1 MIQTNKDL
9 SLDHDRHMDLIKQY
23 IVQSVTAASNNLRLT
38 THQLE
43 AVGLLREKL
52 FNSDDL
58 IADIEK
64 MKSVT
69 ELSTLAIRLHE
80 IYNYLSQRRID
91 FFKLSEQFKKHS
103 QCLINDLNHILE
115 GDNPVRIKSALD
127 KLSGGDTFEE
137 EEIKVNLIEEKTNS
151 DQLIT
156 KTREERKR
164 NYVNSVER
172 TVDNNYRDYEKIIL
186 EPIRP
191 IDTMLMRLEKNTVN
205 YEDLAN
211 FAEIMRVNAEISEK
225 NGYEIIAEMHR
236 IISRA
241 LLMIKSRELMPGKN
255 IIESIQ
261 ACLIVIV
268 AVVRGKDVDITNY
281 LNKAEDFGGEINV
294 ITNKV

>member
-1 MIQTNKDL
+1 LGIAGNMN
-9 SLDHDRHMDLIKQY
+9 LIKQY

-52 FNSDDL
+52 INSDD
-58 IADIEK
+58 IMADIEN

-69 ELSTLAIRLHE
+69 ELSTFAIRLHE
-80 IYNYLSQRRID
+80 IYNFLSQTRID

-115 GDNPVRIKSALD
+115 GDNPKVIKIALD
-127 KLSGGDTFEE
+127 KMSGIQSRKE
-137 EEIKVNLIEEKTNS
+137 EEIKIDLTEVKTDS
-151 DQLIT
+151 DQLI
-156 KTREERKR
+156 KHSREERKKEF
-164 NYVNSVER
+164 VKSVEGR
-172 TVDNNYRDYEKIIL
+172 ADNHYRDYEKIIL

-191 IDTMLMRLEKNTVN
+191 IDAMLMSLEKRTVN
-205 YEDLAN
+205 YEDLAH

-225 NGYEIIAEMHR
+225 NGYEIIAEMHS
-236 IISRA
+236 IISKA
-241 LLMIKSRELMPGKN
+241 LLMIKARELMPGKK

-281 LNKAEDFGGEINV
+281 LNKAEEFAGEINV

>member
-1 MIQTNKDL
+1 L
-9 SLDHDRHMDLIKQY
+9 DLIKQY

-52 FNSDDL
+52 LNSDNI

-80 IYNYLSQRRID
+80 IYNFLSQRRID

-115 GDNPVRIKSALD
+115 GDNPKRIKSALD
-127 KLSGGDTFEE
+127 KLSGVEKIE
-137 EEIKVNLIEEKTNS
+137 QKEINIDLTEEKTNS
-151 DQLIT
+151 DQLL
-156 KTREERKR
+156 KHSREERKR
-164 NYVNSVER
+164 DFVKNIEKR
-172 TVDNNYRDYEKIIL
+172 ANNHYRDYEKIIL

-191 IDTMLMRLEKNTVN
+191 IDTMLLSLEKNTVN
-205 YEDLAN
+205 YEDLAH
-211 FAEIMRVNAEISEK
+211 FAEIMRVNAEISER

-241 LLMIKSRELMPGKN
+241 LLMIKSREIMPGKK

-281 LNKAEDFGGEINV
+281 LNKAEDFAGEINV

>member
-1 MIQTNKDL
+1 
-9 SLDHDRHMDLIKQY
+9 MDLIKQY

-52 FNSDDL
+52 INSDDVM
-58 IADIEK
+58 ADIEN

-69 ELSTLAIRLHE
+69 ELSTFAIRLHE
-80 IYNYLSQRRID
+80 IYNFLSQKRID
-91 FFKLSEQFKKHS
+91 FFKLSEQFKEHS

-115 GDNPVRIKSALD
+115 GDNPKLIKIALD
-127 KLSGGDTFEE
+127 KMSGIQSRKE
-137 EEIKVNLIEEKTNS
+137 EEIKIDLTEVKTDS
-151 DQLIT
+151 DQLL
-156 KTREERKR
+156 KHTREERKKEF
-164 NYVNSVER
+164 VKSVEKR
-172 TVDNNYRDYEKIIL
+172 ADNHYRDYEKIIL

-191 IDTMLMRLEKNTVN
+191 IDAMLMSLEKRTVN
-205 YEDLAN
+205 YEDLAH

-225 NGYEIIAEMHR
+225 NGYEIIAEMHS
-236 IISRA
+236 IISKA
-241 LLMIKSRELMPGKN
+241 LLMIKSRELMPGKK

-281 LNKAEDFGGEINV
+281 LNKAEEFAGEINV

>member
-1 MIQTNKDL
+1 
-9 SLDHDRHMDLIKQY
+9 MDLIKQY
-23 IVQSVTAASNNLRLT
+23 IVQSVTAASNNLRLST
-38 THQLE
+38 LQLE
-43 AVGLLREKL
+43 AIGLLREKL
-52 FNSDDL
+52 LNSDDIL
-58 IADIEK
+58 ADIEK

-80 IYNYLSQRRID
+80 IYNYLSQKRID
-91 FFKLSEQFKKHS
+91 FFKLSEHFTKHS

-115 GDNPVRIKSALD
+115 GDNPKRIKKALD
-127 KLSGGDTFEE
+127 KLSGVEPVEE
-137 EEIKVNLIEEKTNS
+137 EEIKVNLTEEKTDS
-151 DQLIT
+151 DLLVR
-156 KTREERKR
+156 KTREERE
-164 NYVNSVER
+164 NNFVSSVEKR
-172 TVDNNYRDYEKIIL
+172 ADNHYRDYEKIIL
-186 EPIRP
+186 EPIKP
-191 IDTMLMRLEKNTVN
+191 IDTMLMSLEKNAVN
-205 YEDLAN
+205 YEDLAH

-241 LLMIKSRELMPGKN
+241 LLMIKARELMPGKR

-281 LNKAEDFGGEINV
+281 LNKAEDFAGEINV

>member
-1 MIQTNKDL
+1 
-9 SLDHDRHMDLIKQY
+9 MDLIKQY

-58 IADIEK
+58 LADIEK
-64 MKSVT
+64 MKSIT
-69 ELSTLAIRLHE
+69 ELSTFAIRLHE
-80 IYNYLSQRRID
+80 IYNFLSQRRID

-115 GDNPVRIKSALD
+115 GDNPIRIKKALD
-127 KLSGGDTFEE
+127 KMSGVETEKE
-137 EEIKVNLIEEKTNS
+137 EEIKVDLTEEKTNS
-151 DQLIT
+151 DQLI
-156 KTREERKR
+156 KHTREERKKDFIK
-164 NYVNSVER
+164 SVEKR
-172 TVDNNYRDYEKIIL
+172 ADNHYRDYEKIIL

-191 IDTMLMRLEKNTVN
+191 IDTMLVSLEKHTVN
-205 YEDLAN
+205 YEDLAH
-211 FAEIMRVNAEISEK
+211 FAEIMRVNAEISDK
-225 NGYEIIAEMHR
+225 NGYELIAEMHR

-241 LLMIKSRELMPGKN
+241 LIMIKSHELLASKK

-281 LNKAEDFGGEINV
+281 LNKAEDFAGEINV

>member
-1 MIQTNKDL
+1 MN
-9 SLDHDRHMDLIKQY
+9 LIKQY

-52 FNSDDL
+52 INSDD
-58 IADIEK
+58 IMADIEN

-69 ELSTLAIRLHE
+69 ELSTFAIRLHE
-80 IYNYLSQRRID
+80 IYNFLSQTRID

-115 GDNPVRIKSALD
+115 GDNPKVIKIALD
-127 KLSGGDTFEE
+127 KMSGIQSRKE
-137 EEIKVNLIEEKTNS
+137 EEIKIDLTEVKTDS
-151 DQLIT
+151 DQLI
-156 KTREERKR
+156 KHSREERKKEF
-164 NYVNSVER
+164 VKSVEGR
-172 TVDNNYRDYEKIIL
+172 ADNHYRDYEKIIL

-191 IDTMLMRLEKNTVN
+191 IDAMLMSLEKRTVN
-205 YEDLAN
+205 YEDLAH

-225 NGYEIIAEMHR
+225 NGYEIIAEMHS
-236 IISRA
+236 IISKA
-241 LLMIKSRELMPGKN
+241 LLMIKARELMPGKK

-281 LNKAEDFGGEINV
+281 LNKAEEFAGEINV

>member
-9 SLDHDRHMDLIKQY
+9 RLGHSRHMDLIKQY

-52 FNSDDL
+52 LNSDDI

-64 MKSVT
+64 MKSIT
-69 ELSTLAIRLHE
+69 ELSTLAIRLNE
-80 IYNYLSQRRID
+80 IYNFLSQRRID

-127 KLSGGDTFEE
+127 KLSGIETFEE
-137 EEIKVNLIEEKTNS
+137 EEIKVNLTEEKTNS
-151 DQLIT
+151 DQLIK
-156 KTREERKR
+156 KTREERER
-164 NYVNSVER
+164 NYVHSVER
-172 TVDNNYRDYEKIIL
+172 TEENHYRDYEKIIL

-191 IDTMLMRLEKNTVN
+191 IDTMLMSLEKNTVN
-205 YEDLAN
+205 YEDLAH

-281 LNKAEDFGGEINV
+281 LNKAEDFGEEINV